1 VSITQQHNISF
12 IPYLCEF
19 ADLFSLPGSIDVL
32 VVFPIRIPLPR
43 PLTRALVTL
52 FRKLR
57 ILNTPPTSSSSSTSD
72 PYLQAST
79 STSTSTSPNPPAQ
92 TARAT
97 DPDGDQDQNQ
107 DPEEDDLLEK
117 KYHFPI
123 TLSTAP
129 VIGVLLLLASTSIP
143 GDVVRTGIVGSGGV
157 KPYDIMTLFISLV
170 SRTSLAGPDVMPPMG
185 Y

>member
-1 VSITQQHNISF
+1 VSKTQQYEISTTF
-12 IPYLCEF
+12 LWITTDFLI
-19 ADLFSLPGSIDVL
+19 PGSKDVL

-43 PLTRALVTL
+43 PLTRALVK
-52 FRKLR
+52 FSRKLR
-57 ILNTPPTSSSSSTSD
+57 ILNTPETSSSTSG
-72 PYLQAST
+72 PHTQT
-79 STSTSTSPNPPAQ
+79 INSTSTSTSPNPPAQ

-97 DPDGDQDQNQ
+97 DPDGNQDQDQ

-117 KYHFPI
+117 QYHFPI

-170 SRTSLAGPDVMPPMG
+170 SRV
-185 Y
+185 

>member
-1 VSITQQHNISF
+1 MTRYDFSMTFLPITTDCL
-12 IPYLCEF
+12 IP
-19 ADLFSLPGSIDVL
+19 DSIDVL

-57 ILNTPPTSSSSSTSD
+57 ILNTPETSSSTSSSH
-72 PYLQAST
+72 PRTINST
-79 STSTSTSPNPPAQ
+79 STSTTPNPPAQ
-92 TARAT
+92 SARAT
-97 DPDGDQDQNQ
+97 NPDRHPDQDPDQ

-117 KYHFPI
+117 QYHFPI

-170 SRTSLAGPDVMPPMG
+170 SRTFLAGPVLALFLGIQDN
-185 Y
+185 

>member
-12 IPYLCEF
+12 IPYLSEF

-43 PLTRALVTL
+43 PLTRALVTIL
-52 FRKLR
+52 RKLR
-57 ILNTPPTSSSSSTSD
+57 ILNTPRASSSTSG
-72 PYLQAST
+72 PHTQT
-79 STSTSTSPNPPAQ
+79 INSTSTSTSPNPPAQ
-92 TARAT
+92 PARST
-97 DPDGDQDQNQ
+97 NPDPDGDQDQNQ

-117 KYHFPI
+117 QYHFPI

-170 SRTSLAGPDVMPPMG
+170 SRV
-185 Y
+185 